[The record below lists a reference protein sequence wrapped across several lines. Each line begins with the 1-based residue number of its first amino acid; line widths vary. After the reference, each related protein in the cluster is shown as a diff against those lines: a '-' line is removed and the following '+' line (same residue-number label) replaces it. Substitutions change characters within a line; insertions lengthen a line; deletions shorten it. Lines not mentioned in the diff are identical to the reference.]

1 LKSGLQINLY
11 DNNNDDAMTILYA
24 KHSLKFSTYTGTPN
38 LVNKFGLQIND
49 PVMGLEVVSLSK
61 AANDKVRV

>member
-1 LKSGLQINLY
+1 
-11 DNNNDDAMTILYA
+11 MTILYA